1 MKLSPTYFDLDLDS
15 YDTEIPWLKSVP
27 CVPSPNN
34 ISKNVQSDV
43 IQNTKKDSYCL
54 RERNPSFRW
63 NWMTGEVEQSN
74 FDESSHPLD
83 ELLDLCNKS
92 PIGKKGKENQ
102 HACEICQSTFAR
114 SCDLAN
120 HKRTHEPKSKLKFNK
135 YNNVLPMQEI
145 HPTAHEI
152 QQGYCIRTLCQSAKQ
167 RYVCTICGKHFSFLK
182 NLRSHQKIHTSI
194 GLSNF
199 CHAK

>member
-27 CVPSPNN
+27 CVPSPNT

-43 IQNTKKDSYCL
+43 IQSTKNDSYCL

-92 PIGKKGKENQ
+92 PIGKKGKKTSMR
-102 HACEICQSTFAR
+102 AKYAR
-114 SCDLAN
+114 AHSPEVVTWPTI
-120 HKRTHEPKSKLKFNK
+120 KEP
-135 YNNVLPMQEI
+135 
-145 HPTAHEI
+145 
-152 QQGYCIRTLCQSAKQ
+152 
-167 RYVCTICGKHFSFLK
+167 
-182 NLRSHQKIHTSI
+182 TSPNP
-194 GLSNF
+194 S
-199 CHAK
+199 